1 MDFERFSND
10 IHQELCAAGEAEF
23 TLNDVEEWLDIDAL
37 DPPIGHLTDDEIIQN
52 VTGTVDDDGEENEDE
67 NYSNLQ
73 SATCADALF
82 YVEILLDI
90 VSQTGNPELPG
101 PTKVTTK
108 GPTKVTTKGPTKVT
122 TKGPT
127 KVTTKGPTKVT
138 TKGPTKVTTKGPTK
152 VTTKGPTKVTTKGP
166 TKVTTKEPKK
176 IKAGHTEDA
185 GDHGWTKVE
194 TKRHKNDDD
203 VDKTPKTG
211 SNPANEGLI
220 EEHKQRLIKLEEV
233 KAKKEAAAKARME
246 EEAKNITRT
255 VEVEEHNRKIVLGP
269 NGNTIHNITEKHK
282 VRIHIPAKGP
292 TKVTT
297 KGPTKVTT
305 KGPTKVTTKGPTKV
319 TTKEP
324 KKIQAAHTEDAGDHG
339 WTKVETK
346 RHKNDDDVDK
356 TPKTGSNPANEGL
369 IEEHKQRLIK
379 LEEVK
384 AKKEAA
390 AKARMEEEAK
400 NITRT
405 VEVEE
410 HNRKIVLGPNGNTI
424 HNITEKHKVRIHIP
438 AKGTEGPITVR
449 GLEGNVTTAT
459 ALIEKLIADH
469 EKARKA
475 KMNKIKKGI
484 KTAPR

>member
-1 MDFERFSND
+1 MMDTDEYVDLIKN
-10 IHQELCAAGEAEF
+10 
-23 TLNDVEEWLDIDAL
+23 
-37 DPPIGHLTDDEIIQN
+37 HLM
-52 VTGTVDDDGEENEDE
+52 
-67 NYSNLQ
+67 
-73 SATCADALF
+73 
-82 YVEILLDI
+82 LL
-90 VSQTGNPELPG
+90 G
-101 PTKVTTK
+101 
-108 GPTKVTTKGPTKVT
+108 
-122 TKGPT
+122 
-127 KVTTKGPTKVT
+127 VTTKGPTKVT

-176 IKAGHTEDA
+176 IQAGHTEDA

-203 VDKTPKTG
+203 VDKTPKTV
-211 SNPANEGLI
+211 I
-220 EEHKQRLIKLEEV
+220 EEHKQRLIKLEEIKAKKEAAAV
-233 KAKKEAAAKARME
+233 KREEERAKKEAAAKARME

-305 KGPTKVTTKGPTKV
+305 KGPTKVTTK
-319 TTKEP
+319 EP
-324 KKIQAAHTEDAGDHG
+324 KKIQAGHTEDAGDHG

-356 TPKTGSNPANEGL
+356 TPKTGSNPANEGRSRSNVDKAIVKIHTV

-379 LEEVK
+379 LEEIKAKKEAAAVK
-384 AKKEAA
+384 REEERAKKEAA

-459 ALIEKLIADH
+459 ALIEKLIAHH

-475 KMNKIKKGI
+475 KMNKINKGI
-484 KTAPR
+484 KAAPR